1 MSANF
6 LYSADIQNTAA
17 SAVVTDNK
25 LHDASI
31 DDHCDNGHLAPN
43 GDCIIGKNQ
52 AISAD
57 GQHAHQ
63 QKCRDSFNESQPDVI
78 MEKDTCIVP
87 SQREHN
93 EGNLADKQCES
104 AMVESTIFVLQV
116 C

>member
-63 QKCRDSFNESQPDVI
+63 QKCILNVNTMKVI
-78 MEKDTCIVP
+78 WQISSVRVLWSSPQFLSYKCARYATW
-87 SQREHN
+87 
-93 EGNLADKQCES
+93 LL
-104 AMVESTIFVLQV
+104 MVVANTIIFHI
-116 C
+116 